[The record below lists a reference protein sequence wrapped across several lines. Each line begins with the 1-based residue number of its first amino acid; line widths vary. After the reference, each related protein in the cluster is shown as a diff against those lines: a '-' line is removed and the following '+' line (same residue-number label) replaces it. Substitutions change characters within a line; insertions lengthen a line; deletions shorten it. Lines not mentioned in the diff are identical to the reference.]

1 MNKHKLAAIGRIL
14 FGLLTVGALIV
25 QLMTSIN
32 NGWSIIN
39 FFSFFTVESN
49 ILAAAML
56 LSIGVYELVGKSGKQ
71 IALLRGAVTLYM
83 TVTGIIYVLLL
94 SGNEVA
100 LQTTVPWVNFVL
112 HYLMPVVVLA
122 DWLILSPKIRLSLR
136 QTPVWLV
143 FPVIYLIYSL
153 TRGAMTGWY
162 PYPFLDPIVNGW
174 PQVVVMCIFI
184 TIAFVII
191 SWLLVLRTKTNK
203 ITAAM

>member
-1 MNKHKLAAIGRIL
+1 MNKHKLTAIGRIL
-14 FGLLTVGALIV
+14 FGLLTVGALFV
-25 QLMTSIN
+25 QLLTSIN
-32 NGWSIIN
+32 NGWSIVN

-49 ILAAAML
+49 ILAAIML
-56 LSIGVYELVGKSGKQ
+56 LSIGIYELAGKSGKQ
-71 IALLRGAVTLYM
+71 IALFRGAVTLYM

-94 SGNEVA
+94 SGNEIA

-122 DWLILSPKIRLSLR
+122 DWLILSPKIRLLPR
-136 QTPVWLV
+136 QIPLWLV
-143 FPVIYLIYSL
+143 FPIIYLIYSL
-153 TRGAMTGWY
+153 VRGAMTGWY

-184 TIAFVII
+184 TGAFVII
-191 SWLLVLRTKTNK
+191 SWLLVLRTRTNK